1 MITPGKGRILTP
13 DWVTG
18 ASWGHY
24 GAVRLDHVSYAV
36 SSSELVSTV
45 NRLGTLLGATFRDGG
60 VHPRFGTRN
69 FVLSLGNAS
78 YVEVVAPLDHPATDS
93 APFGKAV
100 KQRAED
106 GGGWLGWVVGVD
118 DITPWESRLG
128 RDAADGHRRRPDGFD
143 LRWKQLGVLDLMAD
157 PQLPY
162 FLQWLVDV
170 EERPSAGAPQTPC
183 FERLEICGDR
193 DAVLEWIG
201 GSAENDPLEDVKVD
215 WVDSVDSDEDS
226 GVVAV
231 HFRTPNGTVRI
242 D

>member
-1 MITPGKGRILTP
+1 LAIP
-13 DWVTG
+13 DWVTRVV
-18 ASWGHY
+18 SGHY
-24 GAVRLDHVSYAV
+24 GVVRLDHVSYAV

-45 NRLGTLLGATFRDGG
+45 SRLGSALGATFRDGG

-69 FVLSLGNAS
+69 FILPLGGS
-78 YVEVVAPLDHPATDS
+78 TYIEVVAPLDHPSADS

-118 DITPWESRLG
+118 DISGWESRLG
-128 RDAADGHRRRPDGFD
+128 RPAADGHRVRPDGFD

-162 FLQWLVDV
+162 FLQWLVD
-170 EERPSAGAPQTPC
+170 EDQRPAAGAADSPC
-183 FERLEICGDR
+183 VERLEINGDR
-193 DAVLEWIG
+193 DAVLAWIG
-201 GSAENDPLEDVKVD
+201 GSADHDPLDEVHVD
-215 WVDSVDSDEDS
+215 WVVADEP

-231 HFRTPNGTVRI
+231 CFRTPQGTVRI

>member
-1 MITPGKGRILTP
+1 M
-13 DWVTG
+13 
-18 ASWGHY
+18 
-24 GAVRLDHVSYAV
+24 RLDHVSYAV

-45 NRLGTLLGATFRDGG
+45 NRLGSLLGATFRDGG

-69 FVLSLGNAS
+69 FVLPLANSS
-78 YVEVVAPLDHPATDS
+78 YVEVVAPLDHPAADS

-100 KQRAED
+100 KQRAEG

-118 DITPWESRLG
+118 DIAPWEARLG
-128 RDAADGHRRRPDGFD
+128 RPAADGHRVRPDGFE

-162 FLQWLVDV
+162 FLQWLV
-170 EERPSAGAPQTPC
+170 EPAERPSAGGDGAPC

-193 DAVLEWIG
+193 TAVLEWIG
-201 GSAENDPLEDVKVD
+201 GSPENDPLEDVKVD
-215 WVDSVDSDEDS
+215 WIEDDES

-231 HFRTPNGTVRI
+231 HFRTPHGTVRI

>member
-1 MITPGKGRILTP
+1 M
-13 DWVTG
+13 
-18 ASWGHY
+18 SGHY
-24 GAVRLDHVSYAV
+24 GVVRLDHVSYAV

-45 NRLGTLLGATFRDGG
+45 GRLGSALGATFRDGG

-69 FVLSLGNAS
+69 FVLPLGGGS
-78 YVEVVAPLDHPATDS
+78 YIEVVAPLDHPAADS

-100 KQRAED
+100 KARAED

-118 DITPWESRLG
+118 DITAWESRLG
-128 RDAADGHRRRPDGFD
+128 RPAADGHRVRPDGFD

-162 FLQWLVDV
+162 FLQWLVAADQ
-170 EERPSAGAPQTPC
+170 RPAAGAADTPAI
-183 FERLEICGDR
+183 ERMEIAGDR
-193 DAVLEWIG
+193 AAVLGWIG
-201 GSAENDPLEDVKVD
+201 GSDDHDPLDEVKVD
-215 WVDSVDSDEDS
+215 WVEAEEP

-231 HFRTPNGTVRI
+231 HFRTPHGTVRI

>member
-1 MITPGKGRILTP
+1 M
-13 DWVTG
+13 
-18 ASWGHY
+18 
-24 GAVRLDHVSYAV
+24 RLDHVSYAV

-45 NRLGTLLGATFRDGG
+45 NRLGSLLGATFRDGG

-69 FVLSLGNAS
+69 FVLPLGNAS
-78 YVEVVAPLDHPATDS
+78 YVEVVAPLDHPSADS

-118 DITPWESRLG
+118 DITGWETRLG
-128 RDAADGHRRRPDGFD
+128 RPAADGHRVRPDGFD

-162 FLQWLVDV
+162 FLQWLVAV
-170 EERPSAGAPQTPC
+170 EERPSAGGAQTPC

-193 DAVLEWIG
+193 DAVLAWIG
-201 GSAENDPLEDVKVD
+201 GSADNDPLEDVKVD
-215 WVDSVDSDEDS
+215 WVDCEES

-231 HFRTPNGTVRI
+231 HFRTPQGSVRI

>member
-1 MITPGKGRILTP
+1 M
-13 DWVTG
+13 
-18 ASWGHY
+18 
-24 GAVRLDHVSYAV
+24 RLDHVSYAV
-36 SSSELVSTV
+36 SNSELGSTV

-69 FVLSLGNAS
+69 FVLPLAGGS

-100 KQRAED
+100 KARAED

-118 DITPWESRLG
+118 DISSWEQRLG
-128 RDAADGHRRRPDGFD
+128 RPAAQGHRVRPDGYD
-143 LRWKQLGVLDLMAD
+143 LCWKQIGVLDLMAD

-162 FLQWLVDV
+162 FLAWEVPADQ
-170 EERPSAGAPQTPC
+170 RPGASAGDTPA
-183 FERLEICGDR
+183 RSMCGSSVDR
-193 DAVLEWIG
+193 AQVLNWIG
-201 GSAENDPLEDVKVD
+201 GSEQHDPLEEVQVD
-215 WVDSVDSDEDS
+215 WVDGEEP

-231 HFRTPNGTVRI
+231 HFRCAGGTVRI

>member
-1 MITPGKGRILTP
+1 
-13 DWVTG
+13 
-18 ASWGHY
+18 
-24 GAVRLDHVSYAV
+24 VRLDHVSYAV
-36 SSSELVSTV
+36 SNSELGSTV

-69 FVLSLGNAS
+69 FVLPLAGGS

-100 KQRAED
+100 KARADE

-118 DITPWESRLG
+118 DITPWEQRLG
-128 RDAADGHRRRPDGFD
+128 RPAAEGHRVRPDGFD

-162 FLQWLVDV
+162 FLAWEIAADQ
-170 EERPSAGAPQTPC
+170 RPGAGAVNGIPA
-183 FERLEICGDR
+183 FERLEISGDR
-193 DAVLEWIG
+193 TQVLSWIG
-201 GSAENDPLEDVKVD
+201 GSPDHDPLEEVKVD
-215 WVDSVDSDEDS
+215 WIDAEEP
-226 GVVAV
+226 GVLAV
-231 HFRTPNGTVRI
+231 HFRCAAGSVRI

>member
-1 MITPGKGRILTP
+1 
-13 DWVTG
+13 
-18 ASWGHY
+18 
-24 GAVRLDHVSYAV
+24 V

-45 NRLGTLLGATFRDGG
+45 NRLGSLLGATFHDGG

-69 FVLSLGNAS
+69 FVLPLGGAS

-118 DITPWESRLG
+118 DIAPWEARLG
-128 RDAADGHRRRPDGFD
+128 RPAADGHRVRPDGFH

-162 FLQWLVDV
+162 FLQWMVAD
-170 EERPSAGAPQTPC
+170 EERPSAGAADTPC

-193 DAVLEWIG
+193 VAVLDWIG
-201 GSAENDPLEDVKVD
+201 GSLDHDPLEDVQVD
-215 WVDSVDSDEDS
+215 WVDDDES

-231 HFRTPNGTVRI
+231 HFRTPHGTVRI

>member
-1 MITPGKGRILTP
+1 
-13 DWVTG
+13 
-18 ASWGHY
+18 
-24 GAVRLDHVSYAV
+24 VRLDHVSYAV

-69 FVLSLGNAS
+69 FVLPLGGAS
-78 YVEVVAPLDHPATDS
+78 YIEVVAPLDHPATDN

-100 KQRAED
+100 KRRAED

-118 DITPWESRLG
+118 DISRCESRLG
-128 RDAADGHRRRPDGFD
+128 RPAADGHRVRPDGFD
-143 LRWKQLGVLDLMAD
+143 LRWKQIGVLDLMAD

-162 FLQWLVDV
+162 FLQWLVDA
-170 EERPSAGAPQTPC
+170 EERPCAGAAATPAM
-183 FERLEICGDR
+183 ERLEISGDR
-193 DAVLEWIG
+193 DAVLAWLG
-201 GSAENDPLEDVKVD
+201 GSADHDPLEEVQVD
-215 WVDSVDSDEDS
+215 WIDDGEP

>member
-1 MITPGKGRILTP
+1 
-13 DWVTG
+13 
-18 ASWGHY
+18 
-24 GAVRLDHVSYAV
+24 VRLDHVSYAV

-45 NRLGTLLGATFRDGG
+45 NRLGSLLGATFRDGG

-69 FVLSLGNAS
+69 FVLPLGGS
-78 YVEVVAPLDHPATDS
+78 TYIEVVAPLDHPATDS

-118 DITPWESRLG
+118 DISGWESRLG
-128 RDAADGHRRRPDGFD
+128 RPAADGHRVRPDGYD

-162 FLQWLVDV
+162 FLQWQVPA
-170 EERPSAGAPQTPC
+170 EERPAFGAAGCPC
-183 FERLEICGDR
+183 VERLEINGDR
-193 DAVLEWIG
+193 DSVLEWLG
-201 GSAENDPLEDVKVD
+201 GSAEHDPLEEVKVD
-215 WVDSVDSDEDS
+215 WVDSDGP

-231 HFRTPNGTVRI
+231 HFRTPNGTVRV